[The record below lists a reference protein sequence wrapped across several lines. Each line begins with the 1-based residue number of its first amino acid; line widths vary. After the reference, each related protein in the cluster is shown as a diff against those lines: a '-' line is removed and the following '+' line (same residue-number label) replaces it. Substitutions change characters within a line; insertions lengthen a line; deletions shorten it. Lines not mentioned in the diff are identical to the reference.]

1 MSHSD
6 AKQKYAQLPA
16 ARRRVKPDW
25 TFAGCSIH
33 GADIAEDRDAR
44 GLIQRDADRW
54 VVSATAMPKDV
65 SDYHGDHAWL
75 LVRYMFLMTPD
86 ENSRLLSASP
96 AAPAPAASA
105 PQNNS
110 KTNGQTGWYRPDKK
124 KAGEPLAFGRMKAR
138 APG

>member
-1 MSHSD
+1 MPS
-6 AKQKYAQLPA
+6 
-16 ARRRVKPDW
+16 
-25 TFAGCSIH
+25 
-33 GADIAEDRDAR
+33 
-44 GLIQRDADRW
+44 GLFKKDADRW

-96 AAPAPAASA
+96 AAPAPAAPA
-105 PQNNS
+105 ATTPTNS
-110 KTNGQTGWYRPDKK
+110 KPSGQTGSYRPSKK
-124 KAGEPLAFGRMKAR
+124 KAGNPVAQLRRNTR